1 MYHTNISKN
10 FEFDTK
16 FFTGLGWYYRE
27 GQVEGQK
34 EKEEYLTASLLDCDL
49 SVGVRYNFTR
59 KFGLGLGLGYRHCFD
74 IKHKTDDKFNLSGFQ
89 ATLNFCF
96 KSA

>member
-16 FFTGLGWYYRE
+16 FFTGLGWYYRK

-59 KFGLGLGLGYRHCFD
+59 KFGLGLCLGYRHCFD
-74 IKHKTDDKFNLSGFQ
+74 IEHKTDDKFNLSGFQ

-96 KSA
+96 KSV